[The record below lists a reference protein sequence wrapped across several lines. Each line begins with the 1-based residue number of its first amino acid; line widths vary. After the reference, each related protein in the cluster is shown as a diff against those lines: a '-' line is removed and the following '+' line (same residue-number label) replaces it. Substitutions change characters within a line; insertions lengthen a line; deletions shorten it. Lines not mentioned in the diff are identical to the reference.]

1 MTGYRSTL
9 PIYEH
14 VKPFDGERDLN
25 RKQLAKYFNRIGRGV
40 NCRLDV
46 PVLVME
52 DIKWAAKTFS
62 DLSAQLTKLGWEDE
76 RSDIWRIMAARSCM
90 EMARSALHTSNQK
103 DVATKEWRKN
113 NVIKR

>member
-14 VKPFDGERDLN
+14 VKPFDGEADLS

-46 PVLVME
+46 PVLVMS

-62 DLSAQLTKLGWEDE
+62 DLSHELTKLAWEDD

>member
-76 RSDIWRIMAARSCM
+76 RSDIWRIMAARGCM
-90 EMARSALHTSNQK
+90 EHARSALSQTNKK

-113 NVIKR
+113 NIVKR

>member
-1 MTGYRSTL
+1 MTDYRSTL

-14 VKPFDGERDLN
+14 VKPLDGEADLS

-46 PVLVME
+46 PVLVMS

-62 DLSAQLTKLGWEDE
+62 DLSAQLTKLAWEDE

-103 DVATKEWRKN
+103 EVATKEWRKN
-113 NVIKR
+113 NIVKR

>member
-9 PIYEH
+9 PVYEH
-14 VKPFDGERDLN
+14 VKPFDGEKDLN

-62 DLSAQLTKLGWEDE
+62 ELSAQLTQLGWEDE

-90 EMARSALHTSNQK
+90 EHARSELGQTNKK

-113 NVIKR
+113 NIVKR